1 MKTKSTIFHRK
12 LMMKTASLI
21 VLSIIIC
28 ACSTNNKSLPSGIE
42 IIPVEV
48 DEVSQDVSLFLEKIE
63 IVPLETN
70 DSSLFHR
77 CNKVLYDKRT
87 DMFVIYTSD
96 QIIYTFSGNGQ
107 YVANSKKMKGQGPED
122 YVMVLDINLNPY
134 LKGIDLLNPYG
145 TIYTYSPTFE
155 LLAKRKFKPEFP
167 VDYLMA
173 LDTDNYI
180 FTNPFM
186 WTDQEVSFVNLR
198 TQEAISANYE
208 GTISENTMAHN
219 CFYHIGEQF
228 YFVPFGLNY
237 YFYQINAKE
246 KKLNPIMYL
255 DFGDAEVE
263 DDNLPGRASG
273 KRQYTEVAQKG
284 LERMMELYPE
294 IYSCIGCNACTKACT
309 QNLNVMQY
317 IAYAQR
323 GDFKKCAEES
333 FDCIGCGICASRCPA
348 GISHPMVGELARR
361 LNGKYIAPKSEHVK
375 NRVAEIKEGK
385 FDDLIEQVMQKPIE
399 EMQELYN
406 NREIEK

>member
-28 ACSTNNKSLPSGIE
+28 ACSTNNKSLLSGIE

-219 CFYHIGEQF
+219 CFYHIGEQSVS
-228 YFVPFGLNY
+228 YTHLT
-237 YFYQINAKE
+237 
-246 KKLNPIMYL
+246 
-255 DFGDAEVE
+255 
-263 DDNLPGRASG
+263 LP
-273 KRQYTEVAQKG
+273 T
-284 LERMMELYPE
+284 
-294 IYSCIGCNACTKACT
+294 T
-309 QNLNVMQY
+309 
-317 IAYAQR
+317 
-323 GDFKKCAEES
+323 
-333 FDCIGCGICASRCPA
+333 SR
-348 GISHPMVGELARR
+348 V
-361 LNGKYIAPKSEHVK
+361 
-375 NRVAEIKEGK
+375 
-385 FDDLIEQVMQKPIE
+385 
-399 EMQELYN
+399 
-406 NREIEK
+406 

>member
-28 ACSTNNKSLPSGIE
+28 ACSTNNKSLLSGIE

-273 KRQYTEVAQKG
+273 KRTDSDEERRKITEDATERYQYLRKSGKTLPLLKFFNDDYVYIFLA
-284 LERMMELYPE
+284 
-294 IYSCIGCNACTKACT
+294 KA
-309 QNLNVMQY
+309 V
-317 IAYAQR
+317 R
-323 GDFKKCAEES
+323 G
-333 FDCIGCGICASRCPA
+333 
-348 GISHPMVGELARR
+348 
-361 LNGKYIAPKSEHVK
+361 
-375 NRVAEIKEGK
+375 
-385 FDDLIEQVMQKPIE
+385 
-399 EMQELYN
+399 
-406 NREIEK
+406 

>member
-28 ACSTNNKSLPSGIE
+28 ACSTNNKSLLSGIE

-273 KRQYTEVAQKG
+273 KRTDSDEERRKITEDATERYQYLRKSGKTLPSLKFFNDDYVYIFLAKAVRG
-284 LERMMELYPE
+284 YGSHY
-294 IYSCIGCNACTKACT
+294 IYN
-309 QNLNVMQY
+309 
-317 IAYAQR
+317 R
-323 GDFKKCAEES
+323 KKNEG
-333 FDCIGCGICASRCPA
+333 F
-348 GISHPMVGELARR
+348 L
-361 LNGKYIAPKSEHVK
+361 L
-375 NRVAEIKEGK
+375 KEGK
-385 FDDLIEQVMQKPIE
+385 PFFMYPCFGIIDNVLLAICQPDELSQYMDRNLMSPQEIHKMETLKEDDNPVILKYY
-399 EMQELYN
+399 L
-406 NREIEK
+406 K